1 MLFERILKSSK
12 PISRFQNAIILQINQ
27 FLNEWCLDNVQHASI
42 DHLKQFVHFTCFF
55 WLSTKI
61 CVFTEKMLLF
71 STMHRKCHFCARKS
85 ISGVAPTSHLK
96 ENLMSFNF
104 IFSTFFSD
112 AIWNSPAHSKWTQEF
127 LKSTRKPLSTL
138 FQNFSKAFKWKHSIA
153 KLKCTYSKIC
163 LNAYSSQTRWILA
176 D

>member
-1 MLFERILKSSK
+1 MNDAWIMFSMLQLITWSNSFTLHVSFDCQQKFVFSLK
-12 PISRFQNAIILQINQ
+12 
-27 FLNEWCLDNVQHASI
+27 
-42 DHLKQFVHFTCFF
+42 
-55 WLSTKI
+55 
-61 CVFTEKMLLF
+61 KMLLF

-112 AIWNSPAHSKWTQEF
+112 AIWNSPAHSKWTQEL

>member
-1 MLFERILKSSK
+1 MGKKTPNIHQRNIKNPPNIYRKVKTERK
-12 PISRFQNAIILQINQ
+12 
-27 FLNEWCLDNVQHASI
+27 
-42 DHLKQFVHFTCFF
+42 
-55 WLSTKI
+55 
-61 CVFTEKMLLF
+61 FTENPP
-71 STMHRKCHFCARKS
+71 TMHRKCHFYARKS
-85 ISGVAPTSHLK
+85 ISGVAPTSPLK

-112 AIWNSPAHSKWTQEF
+112 AIWNSPAHSKWTQEL
-127 LKSTRKPLSTL
+127 LKSTRKLLSTL

-153 KLKCTYSKIC
+153 KLKCTYSKIS